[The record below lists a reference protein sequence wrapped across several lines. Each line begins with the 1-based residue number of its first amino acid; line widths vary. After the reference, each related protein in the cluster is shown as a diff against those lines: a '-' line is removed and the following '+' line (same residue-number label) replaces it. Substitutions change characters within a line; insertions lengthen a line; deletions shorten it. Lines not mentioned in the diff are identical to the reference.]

1 MEHNWFK
8 DYFNLYKGLHINN
21 EVLEKLTELK
31 NLIEEKSQKNKI
43 YIFGN
48 GGSAAMASHVAVDFS
63 KNAQT
68 NMMTFNEY
76 DHITCLSNDYGFDQW
91 VSKTLEMYACK
102 GDMVILISSSGNSM
116 NMVNAASYAN
126 KSNIDVVTFTGF
138 DEQNKLKKLGDL
150 NFWVNS
156 RAYNIVEMIHQI
168 WLLAVCDSIIGSA
181 EYSAN

>member
-31 NLIEEKSQKNKI
+31 NLIEEKSRKNKI

-76 DHITCLSNDYGFDQW
+76 DHITCLSNDYG
-91 VSKTLEMYACK
+91 Y
-102 GDMVILISSSGNSM
+102 
-116 NMVNAASYAN
+116 
-126 KSNIDVVTFTGF
+126 
-138 DEQNKLKKLGDL
+138 
-150 NFWVNS
+150 
-156 RAYNIVEMIHQI
+156 
-168 WLLAVCDSIIGSA
+168 
-181 EYSAN
+181 EYWMEKAIEI